1 MSCWG
6 VGFGT
11 PEEVRHQTLAEGF
24 MSMCITDHGTNLKY
38 KTGLALEK
46 KGCLNYKVP
55 GKG

>member
-11 PEEVRHQTLAEGF
+11 PEEVRHQTLAKGF
-24 MSMCITDHGTNLKY
+24 MSMCITDHRTNLKY